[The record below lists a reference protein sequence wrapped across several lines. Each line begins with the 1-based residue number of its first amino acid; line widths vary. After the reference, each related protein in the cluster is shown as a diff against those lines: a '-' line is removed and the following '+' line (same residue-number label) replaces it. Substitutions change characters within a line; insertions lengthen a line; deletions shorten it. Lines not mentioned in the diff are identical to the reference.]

1 MKKLIIIIA
10 ITLIA
15 AVSANAQL
23 YKGFGVKAG
32 TTIANQT
39 VTVNDKRIDD
49 TTYKFGFTA
58 GIFKELQIIQNLK
71 AQIGINY
78 ARKGSLLEVI
88 ETDEFG
94 NYIGKGYVHENFDF
108 ITAEL
113 YAKYNFLKSRINPYI
128 LAGLRLDF
136 YLSQHNFYRR
146 SDGTESEVSNGI
158 PVTNNKLF
166 GASLGAG
173 VEYQASKLF
182 SLFLE
187 GTYNPD
193 FTYITNE
200 STYGEVKIRGR
211 SFDIRTGIKF

>member
-1 MKKLIIIIA
+1 MKKLIIVIA
-10 ITLIA
+10 ITLMA

-23 YKGFGVKAG
+23 YKGFGIKAG
-32 TTIANQT
+32 TSLANQT
-39 VTVNDKRIDD
+39 FSINGEAFDPAK
-49 TTYKFGFTA
+49 YKFGFTA
-58 GIFKELQIIQNLK
+58 GIFKEFHIIQNLK

-78 ARKGSLLEVI
+78 SRKGRLDELI
-88 ETDEFG
+88 ETNAYGELT
-94 NYIGKGYVHENFDF
+94 GYTYYSHHNLDF
-108 ITAEL
+108 ITTEL
-113 YAKYNFLKSRINPYI
+113 YAKYDFLNGKVKPYA

-136 YLSQHNFYRR
+136 YLSQHSFSRYN
-146 SDGTESEVSNGI
+146 DVDTEFEIGLT
-158 PVTNNKLF
+158 VTNNKLF

-182 SLFLE
+182 SVFLE

>member
-1 MKKLIIIIA
+1 M
-10 ITLIA
+10 A
-15 AVSANAQL
+15 AASANAQF
-23 YKGFGVKAG
+23 YKGFGIKAG
-32 TTIANQT
+32 TSIASQTYTI
-39 VTVNDKRIDD
+39 NDKRFDD

-58 GIFKELQIIQNLK
+58 GIFKEFHIIQNLK
-71 AQIGINY
+71 AQVGINY
-78 ARKGSLLEVI
+78 SRKGSLLEVI

-94 NYIGKGYVHENFDF
+94 NITGKGNVHENFDF

-136 YLSQHNFYRR
+136 YLSQHSFYRG
-146 SDGTESEVSNGI
+146 SNGIESEHEIGI
-158 PVTNNKLF
+158 PVTNNKIF

-193 FTYITNE
+193 FTDLYNGG
-200 STYGEVKIRGR
+200 STIRGH